1 MTEVKSGDVVRIHYT
16 GKLADGTEF
25 DSSAG
30 REPLEFQV
38 GAGQIIPGLDN
49 HVEGMTV
56 GEQSSVTV
64 PADQAYGP
72 RDEAQVQAIPRS
84 AIPDTIELSV
94 GARLHANT
102 QDGRQIALTVTD
114 FDDESVTVD
123 ANHPLAGRDLVFDVE
138 VVEVVASE
146 GTPPPETAQS

>member
-38 GAGQIIPGLDN
+38 GAGQIISGLERQ
-49 HVEGMTV
+49 VEGMTV
-56 GEQSSVTV
+56 GERETVTI
-64 PADQAYGP
+64 PADEAYGP
-72 RDEAQVQAIPRS
+72 RDERQVQIVPRE
-84 AIPDTIELSV
+84 AFPQDLNLAV
-94 GARLHANT
+94 GSRLQANT

-114 FDDESVTVD
+114 IRDDQVTVD
-123 ANHPLAGRDLVFDVE
+123 ANHPLAGRDLIFDVE
-138 VVEVVASE
+138 VVEIVA
-146 GTPPPETAQS
+146 AA